1 MNKRTY
7 LRKEIIDVLT
17 RLSEVDGITF
27 DDVTQFMV
35 EETGRMVGVVRTVSG
50 DNRADAFQSL
60 FIACAHDSAA
70 SSQKLRDSA
79 KSWSDGGAAYVY
91 I

>member
-7 LRKEIIDVLT
+7 LRKEIAEFLT
-17 RLSEVDGITF
+17 RLSEVDGIKF
-27 DDVTQFMV
+27 EDVTQIMV
-35 EETGRMVGVVRTVSG
+35 EETGRMVGLVRTVCG

-79 KSWSDGGAAYVY
+79 KAMV
-91 I
+91 